1 MRKIANEKSED
12 HNREKALIIAKLD
25 LKKPMEIKFINKTG
39 CSLIQFDRTQA
50 IGLKINQIMPQIIQ
64 ENHAK
69 FIDKFMS
76 TGRTKLLNKSRN
88 LFIKRQNGYI
98 VPVNV
103 FLCLN
108 HLDFN
113 SMILLLD
120 NN

>member
-1 MRKIANEKSED
+1 
-12 HNREKALIIAKLD
+12 
-25 LKKPMEIKFINKTG
+25 
-39 CSLIQFDRTQA
+39 
-50 IGLKINQIMPQIIQ
+50 MPLIIQ

-69 FIDKFMS
+69 FIEKFMS

-88 LFIKRQNGYI
+88 LFVRRSNGSI

-103 FLCLN
+103 FLCIN

-120 NN
+120 NNTNSETFKPFPEIEDASLTYGIILADENLRI